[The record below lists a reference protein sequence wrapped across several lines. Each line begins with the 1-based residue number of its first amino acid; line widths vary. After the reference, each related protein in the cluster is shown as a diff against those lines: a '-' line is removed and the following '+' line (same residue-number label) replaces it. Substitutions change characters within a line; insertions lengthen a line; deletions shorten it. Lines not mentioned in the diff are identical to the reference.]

1 LNIALDG
8 GSVQSKVIEMRPR
21 WRRPVRLLMS
31 AGVAML
37 VASAVAAPP
46 SPAGE
51 WMVAKGEAIIR
62 VVDCGGQYWGFVAW
76 EQNPG
81 SLDAR
86 NPDPALRKRPTLG
99 MPILLGMTPRA
110 GAQAGWN
117 GHIYNSEDGRTYDGR
132 ISLTAPDTLRVEGCV
147 LGFLC
152 GGENWRRVSGT
163 NAMAA
168 SVKQK
173 AAAVAKEP
181 PARVCSEM
189 LRRH

>member
-1 LNIALDG
+1 
-8 GSVQSKVIEMRPR
+8 
-21 WRRPVRLLMS
+21 
-31 AGVAML
+31 ML
-37 VASAVAAPP
+37 VGSAAFAAS
-46 SPAGE
+46 SPVGE

-62 VVDCGGQYWGFVAW
+62 VVDCGGQYWGVVAW

-81 SLDAR
+81 SVDSH
-86 NPDPALRKRPTLG
+86 NPNPALRKRSTLG

-110 GAQAGWN
+110 GAQAAWSGE
-117 GHIYNSEDGRTYDGR
+117 IYNSEDGRTYQGR

-152 GGENWRRVSGT
+152 GGEDWHRVNGS

-168 SVKQK
+168 SVRKK
-173 AAAVAKEP
+173 GGAIGKEP
-181 PARVCSEM
+181 AARVCSEV